1 MAFKH
6 YKIKLFLMGA
16 ALLLSS
22 GCSYFID
29 TFLDKSYDVV
39 DLKGKNLGL
48 VFSHNVNGET
58 HPCGCRHFPLGG
70 LPQVAGALH
79 QLKDNETVVYIDSGD
94 TLFASAN
101 IPKNLEQSQT
111 YNAEQLAMGLAKV
124 GLRYWVPGDQ
134 DFAKGLS
141 FLKTITEKTG
151 INLVLSNLKDKES
164 LPHKEMVVFEEGPH
178 KIFMLGLVNPIVL
191 PTNYR
196 SYFVEPNEALKQA
209 LVVVKEKGYDEKSPF
224 HRLVVVSHAGI
235 NPDVELA
242 KNFPMIDW
250 IVGAHTMNFLRFPQS
265 QGKTNIVQVLSR
277 NHYLGHIT
285 FNFKK
290 DKSGDSYEIIEVR
303 DELKDVLKPNPYL
316 AFIDKHKEELSRIQK
331 KEQAESM
338 ESNLGVIR
346 YTTAN
351 SCVECHDAQNKF
363 WQGTAHSIAY
373 QTLITAK
380 EENNL
385 ACVKCHS
392 LGLNEKKGF
401 SRVQDMIEFD
411 ESIHG
416 SLQGSQKDELTA
428 RYWQELKESFG
439 PVKSVR
445 QLKPQRRRELA
456 GMWVKHDQ
464 KFDVTRNFANVQ
476 CLNCHIQHD
485 NHPFE
490 NFDPPMAKEQ
500 VVAKMKNKCLTCHDP
515 DQSPQWYQKQA
526 NGLPG
531 AVDQEVLAEQ
541 FKKMSCPKA
550 SQ

>member
-1 MAFKH
+1 MASPKFTLKAVLLGTA
-6 YKIKLFLMGA
+6 LFL
-16 ALLLSS
+16 SS
-22 GCSYFID
+22 CSYFID

-79 QLKDNETVVYIDSGD
+79 KLKEKESVVYIDTGD

-101 IPKNLEQSQT
+101 IPKTLEQSQT
-111 YNAEQLAMGLAKV
+111 YNAEQLAIGLAKV
-124 GLRYWVPGDQ
+124 GLKYWVPGDQ
-134 DFAKGLS
+134 DFAKGPE
-141 FLKTITEKTG
+141 FLKKVTEKSG
-151 INLVLSNLKDKES
+151 IHLVLSNLVNKEA
-164 LPHKEMVVFEEGPH
+164 LPHKDMVIFEEGPH
-178 KIFMLGLVNPIVL
+178 KVFLLGFVNPVVL
-191 PTNYR
+191 PSTYR
-196 SYFVEPNEALKQA
+196 SLFKEPEAALADALLKI
-209 LVVVKEKGYDEKSPF
+209 KERGYDEKSPF
-224 HRLVVVSHAGI
+224 HRLVVASHGGI
-235 NPDVELA
+235 NPDTRLA
-242 KNFPMIDW
+242 KSYPMIDW
-250 IVGAHTMNFLRFPQS
+250 IVGAHTMNFLRFPQTE
-265 QGKTNIVQVLSR
+265 GNTNIVQVLSR
-277 NHYLGHIT
+277 NHYMGHIT
-285 FNFKK
+285 FNFQK
-290 DKSGDSYEIIEVR
+290 DKKADSYEIMEIR
-303 DELKDVLKPNPYL
+303 DELKDDLKPNPYL

-331 KEQAESM
+331 EEQSELL

-351 SCVECHDAQNKF
+351 SCVECHEAQNQF
-363 WQGTAHSIAY
+363 WQGTSHALAY

-401 SRVQDMIEFD
+401 KKVQDMIEFD

-416 SLQGSQKDELTA
+416 KVAGEKKQLLNST
-428 RYWQELKESFG
+428 YWKELKEAFG
-439 PVKSVR
+439 PVKSIR
-445 QLKPQRRRELA
+445 ELSESKRRELA
-456 GMWVKHDQ
+456 SKWVKHDQ
-464 KFDVTRNFANVQ
+464 KHSVTRNFANVQ

-500 VVAKMKNKCLTCHDP
+500 KVAKMKDKCLTCHDP
-515 DQSPQWYQKQA
+515 DQSPEWYKKQA

-531 AVDQEVLAEQ
+531 AVDQDVLSKN
-541 FKKMSCPKA
+541 FTKMSCPKVA
-550 SQ
+550 Q